1 MSSFN
6 EDFIKHLDKLKEH
19 DRGAIA
25 ALRRSLGFAPGSYVP
40 AFQSIERFSARHDDT
55 PWRRQAL
62 YLMAG
67 LYALHP
73 EHAVQ
78 QSLAAALAHV
88 MVKRKSP
95 SIEKRFL
102 ALLATEPEELPDH
115 LRQVV
120 SLLAADKAPLDY
132 GALLDDLSRWLRPGA
147 FEDRDRLRQ
156 RWARDFYRAAA
167 PAPAD
172 KPVEPA
178 TAQQA

>member
-6 EDFIKHLDKLKEH
+6 EDFIKHLEKLKKD

-25 ALRRSLGFAPGSYVP
+25 ALRRSLGFDPGAYVP
-40 AFQSIERFSARHDDT
+40 AFASIERYASKDDVK

-73 EHAVQ
+73 EHAAG
-78 QSLAAALAHV
+78 QSLAAVLARV

-102 ALLATEPEELPDH
+102 ALLATEPEELPYH

-120 SLLAADKAPLDY
+120 SLLAADGAPVDY
-132 GALLDDLSRWLRPGA
+132 GALLDDLTTWLVPHDFQR
-147 FEDRDRLRQ
+147 RDWLRQ
-156 RWARDFYRAAA
+156 RWAQDFYRAAA
-167 PAPAD
+167 PAEKAT
-172 KPVEPA
+172 EPA
-178 TAQQA
+178 TAQQD

>member
-6 EDFIKHLDKLKEH
+6 EDFIKHLETLKEH

-25 ALRRSLGFAPGSYVP
+25 ALRRSLSFAPGSYVP
-40 AFQSIERFSARHDDT
+40 AFQSIERFSARNDDT

-62 YLMAG
+62 YLTAG

-73 EHAVQ
+73 EHAAG
-78 QSLAAALAHV
+78 QSLAAVLARV
-88 MVKRKSP
+88 MLDRKSP

-120 SLLAADKAPLDY
+120 SLLAATKAGIDY
-132 GALLDDLSRWLRPGA
+132 VELFANLSTWLEPRA

-156 RWARDFYRAAA
+156 RWAKAFYRAAA
-167 PAPAD
+167 PAEKPA
-172 KPVEPA
+172 EPA
-178 TAQQA
+178 TAQQD